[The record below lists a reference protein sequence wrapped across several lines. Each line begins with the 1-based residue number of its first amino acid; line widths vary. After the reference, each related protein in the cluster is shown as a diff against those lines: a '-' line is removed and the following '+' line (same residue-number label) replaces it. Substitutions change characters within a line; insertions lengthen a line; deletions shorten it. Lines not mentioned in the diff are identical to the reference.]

1 MDSAIILIL
10 LFLGLAFAAMSY
22 AGYLTFI
29 IGITTTALNFQ
40 AYICMVI
47 FIGCILGIIGS
58 FIYWLSR
65 PE

>member
-10 LFLGLAFAAMSY
+10 IFLGLAFAAMSY
-22 AGYLTFI
+22 AGFLTFI
-29 IGITTTALNFQ
+29 VGITNVGLNFQ